1 VEYHTAFNIKLRSVQ
16 LGSCQPAAANSTSS
30 ERGHA
35 FIIPPF
41 SFRRRL
47 VLDRCMRLFPP
58 RESSY
63 WIYISSAE
71 RLEHLS
77 VADNPHFG
85 LEDLQLTYEL
95 ENLRSLNLSGCS
107 ALTSD
112 ALLVNYL
119 LGFCC
124 IVLRLAGDYKVAQPV
139 LLLRADIRRA
149 AGESSFPTTFLCH
162 FLIRPWKPQTRAGE
176 SEYAQPGGLLRADVR
191 RAAGE
196 SFRLLGCT
204 DAET

>member
-1 VEYHTAFNIKLRSVQ
+1 MH
-16 LGSCQPAAANSTSS
+16 SS
-30 ERGHA
+30 HLW
-35 FIIPPF
+35 F

-47 VLDRCMRLFPP
+47 VLDRCRQLFPP

-112 ALLVNYL
+112 ALLVRYL

-124 IVLRLAGDYKVAQPV
+124 RILRLADVRAGDYKS
-139 LLLRADIRRA
+139 RSIWRA
-149 AGESSFPTTFLCH
+149 AP
-162 FLIRPWKPQTRAGE
+162 R
-176 SEYAQPGGLLRADVR
+176 
-191 RAAGE
+191 
-196 SFRLLGCT
+196 
-204 DAET
+204 